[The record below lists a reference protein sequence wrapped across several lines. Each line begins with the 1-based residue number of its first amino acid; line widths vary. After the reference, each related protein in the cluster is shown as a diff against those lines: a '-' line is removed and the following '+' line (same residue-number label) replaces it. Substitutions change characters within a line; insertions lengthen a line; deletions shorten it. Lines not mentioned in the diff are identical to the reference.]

1 MLSFVSSCCMLDVAY
16 QLFYLHCLSFFRK
29 PLRRDV
35 INTREV
41 TGIEVKYR
49 VLESESWLC
58 LLLAVSLQ
66 QVA

>member
-1 MLSFVSSCCMLDVAY
+1 MPDVAY

-35 INTREV
+35 INTWEA
-41 TGIEVKYR
+41 TGIEVKYQ

-58 LLLAVSLQ
+58 LLLAVGLK